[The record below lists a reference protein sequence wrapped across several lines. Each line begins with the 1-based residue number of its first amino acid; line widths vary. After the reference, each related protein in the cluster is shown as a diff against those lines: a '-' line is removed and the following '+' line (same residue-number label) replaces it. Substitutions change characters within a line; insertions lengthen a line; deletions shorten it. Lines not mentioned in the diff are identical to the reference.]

1 MVGWRMTH
9 CIAVSGFKHTG
20 KTTLVERLTEQ
31 FTRRGRSV
39 GVMKRDV
46 HGFAA
51 FADGRVDTGRHV
63 RAGAAQTLIVG
74 PDGHLGLEVAQVG
87 RAEFTALLGWMGTV
101 DVLLLEGFKGARVS
115 RVVLLGEADLR
126 DGVYVAPAFALE
138 AWARGELTAWAVPQ
152 PPLAVDAGLPVY
164 LRDDAEG
171 IADWMELAFQQ
182 GAGRFDAAELAAY
195 ALSGVQTGNQPRSL

>member
-1 MVGWRMTH
+1 MVVWRMTH

-31 FTRRGRSV
+31 FNRRGWSV

-51 FADGRVDTGRHV
+51 FADGRVDTGRLV
-63 RAGAAQTLIVG
+63 RAGAARTLIVG
-74 PDGHLGLEVAQVG
+74 PGGHLGLEVAQAG
-87 RAEFTALLGWMGTV
+87 RAELAALIAWMGAL

-115 RVVLLGEADLR
+115 RVALLGAADF
-126 DGVYVAPAFALE
+126 GEEVYAAPEFARE
-138 AWARGELTAWAVPQ
+138 AWVRGELAACVVPR
-152 PPLAVDAGLPVY
+152 PPLAVDVGCPVY

-171 IADWMELAFQQ
+171 IADRMELAFQK
-182 GAGRFDAAELAAY
+182 GVGRFDAQGLAAY
-195 ALSGVQTGNQPRSL
+195 ALSGVQT